1 MTKKQMITKI
11 IFACMLYSCKPTLHL
26 PVSPDPVR
34 QQLLLKGRGL
44 YVTNCSSCH
53 NLHFPKEYGATE
65 WEVQLDKMQ
74 DRAKINDKE
83 KQLIYDYLSS
93 QL

>member
-1 MTKKQMITKI
+1 L
-11 IFACMLYSCKPTLHL
+11 FLHAPFFGCKPTLHL
-26 PVSPDPVR
+26 PVSSDPVK
-34 QQLLLKGRGL
+34 QQLLLKGRGP
-44 YVTNCSSCH
+44 YVTSCSGCH
-53 NLHFPKEYGATE
+53 NLHFPKEYGSNG
-65 WEVQLDKMQ
+65 WEVQPDKMQ

>member
-1 MTKKQMITKI
+1 MTKRKI
-11 IFACMLYSCKPTLHL
+11 MTTIAFACMIYSFKPTLHL
-26 PVSPDPVR
+26 PVSPDPVKE
-34 QQLLLKGRGL
+34 QLLLKGRGF
-44 YVTNCSSCH
+44 YVTSCSSCH
-53 NLHFPKEYGATE
+53 NLHFPKEYGITE

-74 DRAKINDKE
+74 DRAKISDKE